1 MTTLHHSFCQDSQCR
16 TCLKDH
22 LDLGDE
28 LGERSG
34 ITRVDHLGQYKRWFG
49 DQKIE
54 DETEWGWGMPFI
66 FDESYITR
74 YLREVWGVE
83 E

>member
-1 MTTLHHSFCQDSQCR
+1 MITLHHSFCQDSQCR

-34 ITRVDHLGQYKRWFG
+34 VTRVDHLGQYKRWFG
-49 DQKIE
+49 DQEIE
-54 DETEWGWGMPFI
+54 DETEWGWVCPLFLKNPLSRDTYVKYG
-66 FDESYITR
+66 R
-74 YLREVWGVE
+74 
-83 E
+83 